1 MVIDFHTHIFPEKIA
16 SKTVKALADRSGL
29 TPFTTGDVF
38 DLQREMSE
46 SGTDISIALPVVT
59 SPEQF
64 PSITRFATY
73 INENFSAGDKK
84 VISFGG
90 IHPADDDYKEHL
102 RELKSLGFSG
112 IKLHPDYQG
121 AFIEDM
127 RYYHIIE
134 EASKLDMIVS
144 VHAGI
149 DIGMPDPVHCPVDQS
164 LRLIKEVQPTKLVLA
179 HLGGWKMWNEVY
191 EKLCGENVWFD
202 TAVAFG
208 ICEDD
213 LFEKIVHSHGA
224 DKILFATDSPWSGQ
238 SESLAYLDRLS
249 LSPEEKEWILCKS
262 AKKLLNMPESTN

>member
-16 SKTVKALADRSGL
+16 AKTVKALANRSGL

-38 DLQREMSE
+38 DLQREMTK

-64 PSITRFATY
+64 SSITRFAAY
-73 INENFSAGDKK
+73 INENFSGGDRK

-90 IHPADDDYKEHL
+90 IHPADADYKAHL
-102 RELKSLGFSG
+102 RELKSLGFAG
-112 IKLHPDYQG
+112 IKLHPDYQDT
-121 AFIEDM
+121 FIEDM

-134 EASKLDMIVS
+134 EASNLDMIVS

-149 DIGMPDPVHCPVDQS
+149 DIGMPYPVHCPVDQS
-164 LRLIKEVQPTKLVLA
+164 LSLIKEVRPTKLVLA
-179 HLGGWKMWNEVY
+179 HLGGWKMWEDVY

-208 ICEDD
+208 VCDD
-213 LFEKIVHSHGA
+213 NLFEKIVHAHGA
-224 DKILFATDSPWSGQ
+224 NKILFATDSPWSGQ
-238 SESLAYLDRLS
+238 AESLAYLEKLALS
-249 LSPEEKEWILCKS
+249 AEEKEWIRYKS
-262 AKKLLNMPESTN
+262 AKKLLNLPESTN